1 MITEE
6 FKKLLAMLIAHNI
19 PFYFSPP
26 NKFGGGYVYGFKGE
40 DAIYNRIWELDDATI
55 QDNTLV
61 FFADPQYDDVGDE
74 NVPAEEMIKYILDR
88 EYTENGVDYN
98 E

>member
-1 MITEE
+1 MMTEE
-6 FKKLLAMLIAHNI
+6 FKKLLAMLLAHNI

-26 NKFGGGYVYGFKGE
+26 NQFGGGMVCGYKGR
-40 DAIYNRIWELDDATI
+40 DTIYNRIWEVDDATI

-61 FFADPQYDDVGDE
+61 FFLPHYDDVGEE
-74 NVPAEEMIKYILDR
+74 NLSAEEMIKLILES

-98 E
+98 D